1 MCGIYGSDIAG
12 FKYDNG
18 RPIIKGV
25 NSTIYDTGKIYS
37 GHIHK
42 HDVAGNVTSYELS
55 ARMGAAPQKICVPLG
70 FKWCLE
76 YKPLYEAY
84 PGFKDWTTGAA
95 DTWAGNYNSSLV
107 Y

>member
-1 MCGIYGSDIAG
+1 MALNEEYNLGVTSVSTGAITYKSSDTKVATV
-12 FKYDNG
+12 DA
-18 RPIIKGV
+18 
-25 NSTIYDTGKIYS
+25 
-37 GHIHK
+37 
-42 HDVAGNVTSYELS
+42 AGNVTSYTLS
-55 ARMGAAPQKICVPLG
+55 AQMGRAPQKICVPLG

-95 DTWAGNYNSSLV
+95 DTWCGNYNPSLV